1 MHAQYLARSRRVGDI
16 MKRYWKLCLH
26 FLQYQW
32 REGLLF
38 TLTLSILLGVGTLA
52 AVNFFASSVK
62 QEMDNRASELLGADW
77 LIESSQ
83 ALPYEAWDQKAHD
96 LHLKTA
102 HTLEFMS
109 MVSANNQLQL
119 GAIKAVNAGYPLRGQ
134 LKVQGDAV
142 LQPGEVLLAP
152 RLLPALNI
160 NIGDS
165 LEIGVAKFKVVGVID
180 HEPDAGLAFMAMA
193 PRVLMN
199 LDDVAQTQLLG
210 FGSRVEYRF
219 LVSGTRQAIEQFAN
233 EVKPELTAQQ
243 EVTDNMSARPEL
255 VRPIESLLNF
265 LSLTALIIF
274 LLAALAMSLATKT
287 YAEKQTDSTAILR
300 CLGASK
306 ADIRAAY
313 LSSLMVLSV
322 IVSLMACLIGYSV
335 CQMFIVL
342 AARVW
347 QIILPEPNII
357 NTFILSLFTGII
369 LVFSFAWP
377 WLFNLQRV
385 SPLRVLQRQLQA
397 PMISSYFVYGSM
409 IIALCVLWSFYQPF
423 LLMIYAWGAI
433 LVTGSCFVLL
443 TYLLLKIVARFKKI
457 KMPWRLGLMQLTH
470 AQGTSLMQVSVFAF
484 ALTIVF
490 FFMLIRQDF
499 VNMWENKFPPQT
511 PNYFVI
517 NILPAQLSD
526 VENFFSV
533 HQKGVPQF
541 YPMVRARLAAIN
553 DREINLQDYPKGDA
567 PNMLRR
573 DLNLSYADILG
584 DKSEI
589 SVEEKMGKDLN
600 LKIGDT
606 LSFQAGPERFTVT
619 IAEFRTVDWYSMRPN
634 FYVISTP
641 SVLAHFPT
649 TYLGSF
655 YLTKSDENFLNE
667 IAKRFPNL
675 TLLDVDQIISDLQNL
690 VSQALI
696 IIETLFFLVCL
707 AVFLMLWVI
716 IRTQADTREY
726 VSVVLRTLGATKGQL
741 LCGWL
746 SEFAIIGLI
755 AGFIAILFAQILSAL
770 VAIYVFDMVLTIH
783 GLAIVLAPMI
793 GALLYAGLGFLMLQ
807 KLENKHVTDL

>member
-1 MHAQYLARSRRVGDI
+1 
-16 MKRYWKLCLH
+16 MKRYWKLSLH
-26 FLQYQW
+26 FLHYQW
-32 REGLLF
+32 REGLLL

-52 AVNFFASSVK
+52 AVNFFTSSVK

-83 ALPYEAWDQKAHD
+83 PLPYEIWDQKAQA
-96 LHLKTA
+96 LNLKTA

-134 LKVQGDAV
+134 LKVQGDSI
-142 LQPGEVLLAP
+142 LKPGEVLLAP

-165 LEIGVAKFKVVGVID
+165 LEIGVAKFKVVGVIN

-219 LVSGTRQAIEQFAN
+219 LVSGTKQAIEQFAN
-233 EVKPELTAQQ
+233 EIKPQLTAQQ
-243 EVTDNMSARPEL
+243 EVTDNMSSRPEL

-300 CLGASK
+300 CLGATK

-313 LSSLMVLSV
+313 LSSLMLLSV
-322 IVSLMACLIGYSV
+322 VVSLIACLIGYSV
-335 CQMFIVL
+335 CQFFIML

-347 QIILPEPNII
+347 GIILPAPNILD
-357 NTFILSLFTGII
+357 TFVLSLFTGII
-369 LVFSFAWP
+369 LVASFAWP
-377 WLFNLQRV
+377 WLLNLQRV
-385 SPLRVLQRQLQA
+385 SPLRVLQRQLQT
-397 PMISSYFVYGSM
+397 PMISSYFIYGSM

-433 LVTGSCFVLL
+433 LITGSCFILL
-443 TYLLLKIVARFKKI
+443 TYLFLKLVARLGKAI
-457 KMPWRLGLMQLTH
+457 KMPWRLGLMQLRH
-470 AQGTSLMQVSVFAF
+470 AKGSSLMQVSVFAF

-499 VNMWENKFPPQT
+499 INMWGDKFPPQT

-517 NILPAQLSD
+517 NILPGQLLD
-526 VENFFSV
+526 VENFFASN
-533 HQKGVPQF
+533 QKSVPQF
-541 YPMVRARLAAIN
+541 NPMVRARLAAIN

-573 DLNLSYADILG
+573 DLNLSYENIL
-584 DKSEI
+584 DNKSMV

-600 LKIGDT
+600 LKVGDT

-619 IAEFRTVDWYSMRPN
+619 IAEFRAVDWYSMRPN

-655 YLTKSDENFLNE
+655 YLAKSEENFLNE
-667 IAKRFPNL
+667 LAKQFPNL

-707 AVFLMLWVI
+707 AVCLMLWVI

-726 VSVVLRTLGATKGQL
+726 VSVILRTLGATKGQL
-741 LCGWL
+741 LRGWL

-755 AGFIAILFAQILSAL
+755 AGFIAIIFAQILSAL
-770 VAIYVFDMVLTIH
+770 VAIFVFDMVLTIH

>member
-1 MHAQYLARSRRVGDI
+1 
-16 MKRYWKLCLH
+16 MKRYWKLSLH
-26 FLQYQW
+26 FLHYQW
-32 REGLLF
+32 REGLLL
-38 TLTLSILLGVGTLA
+38 TLTLSILMGVGTLA
-52 AVNFFASSVK
+52 AVTFFASSVK

-83 ALPYEAWDQKAHD
+83 ALPYEIWDQKAHD
-96 LHLKTA
+96 LNLKTA

-109 MVSANNQLQL
+109 MVSVNNQLQL
-119 GAIKAVNAGYPLRGQ
+119 GSIKAVNAGYPLRGQ
-134 LKVQGDAV
+134 LQVQDH
-142 LQPGEVLLAP
+142 LNTDPYLINTIPQIGEVWLAP

-160 NIGDS
+160 NVGDS
-165 LEIGVAKFKVVGVID
+165 LEIGTEKFKVTRLLN

-193 PRVLMN
+193 PRILMN
-199 LDDVAQTQLLG
+199 LDDVAKTQLLG
-210 FGSRVEYRF
+210 AGSRVEYRF
-219 LVSGTRQAIEQFAN
+219 LVSGSMQAIEQFAN
-233 EVKPELTAQQ
+233 EIKPQLTPQQ
-243 EVTDNMSARPEL
+243 EVTDNMSSRPEL
-255 VRPIESLLNF
+255 VQPIESLLNF

-274 LLAALAMSLATKT
+274 LLAALAMHLATRT

-300 CLGASK
+300 CLGATK
-306 ADIRAAY
+306 ADIHAAY

-322 IVSLMACLIGYSV
+322 VVSLIACLIGYGV
-335 CQMFIVL
+335 CQIFVML

-347 QIILPEPNII
+347 EIVLPAPNILG
-357 NTFILSLFTGII
+357 TFILSLFTGII

-377 WLFNLQRV
+377 WLLNLGRV

-397 PMISSYFVYGSM
+397 PVISSYFIYGSM
-409 IIALCVLWSFYQPF
+409 AIALCLLWSFYQPF
-423 LLMIYAWGAI
+423 LLMLYAWGAI
-433 LVTGSCFVLL
+433 LITGGCFFLL
-443 TYLLLKIVARFKKI
+443 TYFLLKCVGRLGEKI

-470 AQGTSLMQVSVFAF
+470 AKGSSLVQVSVFAF

-499 VNMWENKFPPQT
+499 INMWGNKFPPET

-517 NILPAQLSD
+517 NILPTQLMD
-526 VENFFSV
+526 VENFFES
-533 HQKGVPQF
+533 HQKGVPVF

-553 DREINLQDYPKGDA
+553 DREINLSDYPKGDA

-573 DLNLSYADILG
+573 DLNLSYADIL
-584 DKSEI
+584 DNKAMV
-589 SVEEKMGKDLN
+589 SVEEKMGKELN

-606 LSFQAGPERFTVT
+606 LSFQAGPERFTVS
-619 IAEFRTVDWYSMRPN
+619 IAQFRAVDWYSMRPN

-641 SVLAHFPT
+641 SVLAHLPT

-655 YLTKSDENFLNE
+655 YLAKSDENFLNE

-675 TLLDVDQIISDLQNL
+675 TLLDVDQIMSDLQNL

-716 IRTQADTREY
+716 IRTQADTREF
-726 VSVVLRTLGATKGQL
+726 VSVVLRTLGATHGQL
-741 LCGWL
+741 LRGWL

-755 AGFIAILFAQILSAL
+755 AGFIAVLFAQILSAL

-783 GLAIVLAPMI
+783 WLAIVLAPMI
-793 GALLYAGLGFLMLQ
+793 GALLYAGLGYLMLE